1 MNTVELD
8 LADGL
13 WRFANNKVWQVDAGM
28 IGGTIAVD
36 LAKLADGLDDFL
48 DHIAEV
54 ATGSIIGLEG
64 ISWKLVGEGKVAF
77 AGTVDLNG
85 MTEEEQPGQALPDKH
100 LPLFLVLQYQLTEDE
115 ARHAANTGVRREHQ
129 GDVVAAMSNGRQI
142 RLCTQTSTVRVTIDE
157 WEIAR
162 CEHPQLASDPLQAM
176 ISVLK
181 TAGAATGAD

>member
-1 MNTVELD
+1 MNTVELN
-8 LADGL
+8 LVDGL

-28 IGGTIAVD
+28 IGGTIPVNQ
-36 LAKLADGLDDFL
+36 AKLADGLDDFL
-48 DHIAEV
+48 DHISEV

-85 MTEEEQPGQALPDKH
+85 LSEEEQPSQALPDKH
-100 LPLFLVLQYQLTEDE
+100 LPLFLMLQYQLTEDE
-115 ARHAANTGVRREHQ
+115 ARHAANTGVSREHQ
-129 GDVVAAMSNGRQI
+129 GDVVAAMGNGRQI

-162 CEHPQLASDPLQAM
+162 REHPQLTLDPLQVM
-176 ISVLK
+176 LSVLK
-181 TAGAATGAD
+181 AAGAATGTN